1 MGAGE
6 YELAALIG
14 LTLGFPLV
22 VPAYYFSFIVGSVVG
37 LILVYVSKKKQM
49 NSEIPF
55 GPYLMAGL
63 IFALIFGQQIVNLYA
78 RIFLG

>member
-1 MGAGE
+1 MGEGE
-6 YELAALIG
+6 YELAALMG
-14 LTLGFPLV
+14 LALGFPLIL
-22 VPAYYFSFIVGSVVG
+22 PAYYFGFIVGSIIG
-37 LILVYVSKKKQM
+37 LILVYGSKKKKM